1 MIRRVILI
9 QGGGV
14 GLDEEAAARL
24 VVAAAG
30 VEVEWQVFAAG
41 LAAMEQG
48 LPPLPPPMLEAVR
61 GAGAALKTKLL
72 NPPEGQETN
81 FNVELRR
88 ALGLFASVRPLR
100 NLPGVPAR
108 FRDVDILLVREITE
122 DLYAAGEHEI
132 VPGVVQSIKVVTE
145 AACRRVCGFAFDLA
159 RARGR
164 RTIHCV
170 HKANILKL
178 ADGLFLECF
187 RRTARDFPTI
197 QTREM
202 IVDNCCMQLVSNPAQ
217 FDVLVTGNLYGDLLS
232 DLGAGLVGG
241 ISATVGIN
249 HGVGVRVYESIHGA
263 PREVVGADRGNPLP
277 IIFAAAALLE
287 DQGEAAAAGRIR
299 AAAERV
305 LTEGRVRTRDLGGQA
320 GTVEMATAIGDAV
333 TA

>member
-1 MIRRVILI
+1 M
-9 QGGGV
+9 
-14 GLDEEAAARL
+14 
-24 VVAAAG
+24 VAAAG
-30 VEVEWQVFAAG
+30 VTVEWKVFPAG

-48 LPPLPPPMLEAVR
+48 LPPLPPAMLEAVR
-61 GAGAALKTKLL
+61 GAGVALKTKLL

-100 NLPGVPAR
+100 NLPGIPAR

-187 RRTARDFPTI
+187 RRTARDFPAI
-197 QTREM
+197 ETREM
-202 IVDNCCMQLVSNPAQ
+202 IVDNCCMQLVTNPAQ
-217 FDVLVTGNLYGDLLS
+217 FDMLVTGNLYGDLLS

-241 ISATVGIN
+241 ISAAVGIN
-249 HGVGVRVYESIHGA
+249 HGIGVRVYESIHGA
-263 PREVVGADRGNPLP
+263 PREVVGVDRANPLP
-277 IIFAAAALLE
+277 IIFAVAALLE
-287 DQGEAAAAGRIR
+287 DQAEDGAAQRIR

-320 GTVEMATAIGDAV
+320 GTVEMAAAIAGAMR
-333 TA
+333 

>member
-1 MIRRVILI
+1 MIRRIILI
-9 QGGGV
+9 QGGGI

-30 VEVEWQVFAAG
+30 VEVEWEVFSAG
-41 LAAMEQG
+41 LAAMERG
-48 LPPLPPPMLEAVR
+48 LPPLPPAMLEAVR
-61 GAGAALKTKLL
+61 GAGVALKTKLL

-81 FNVELRR
+81 FNVGLRR

-100 NLPGVPAR
+100 NLPGIPAR

-187 RRTARDFPTI
+187 RRIARDFPTI

-202 IVDNCCMQLVSNPAQ
+202 IVDNCCMQLVTNPAQ
-217 FDVLVTGNLYGDLLS
+217 FDMLVTGNLYGDLLS

-241 ISATVGIN
+241 ISAAVGIN
-249 HGVGVRVYESIHGA
+249 HGTGVRVYESIHGA
-263 PREVVGADRGNPLP
+263 PREVVGVDRANPLP
-277 IIFAAAALLE
+277 ILFAAAVLLE
-287 DQGEAAAAGRIR
+287 DQGEEGAAQRIR

-305 LTEGRVRTRDLGGQA
+305 LTEGRVRTPDLGGRA
-320 GTVEMATAIGDAV
+320 GTVEMAAAIA
-333 TA
+333 AAMR

>member
-1 MIRRVILI
+1 MIRRIVLI

-30 VEVEWQVFAAG
+30 VKVEWEVFPAG
-41 LAAMEQG
+41 LAAMERG
-48 LPPLPPPMLEAVR
+48 LPPLPPAMLEAVR
-61 GAGAALKTKLL
+61 GAGVALKTKLL

-88 ALGLFASVRPLR
+88 ALDLFASVRPLQ
-100 NLPGVPAR
+100 NLPGIPAR

-187 RRTARDFPTI
+187 RRTARDFPAI
-197 QTREM
+197 ETREM
-202 IVDNCCMQLVSNPAQ
+202 IVDNCCMQLVTNPTQ
-217 FDVLVTGNLYGDLLS
+217 FDMLVTGNLYGDLLS

-241 ISATVGIN
+241 ISAAVGIN
-249 HGVGVRVYESIHGA
+249 HGIGVRVYESIHGA
-263 PREVVGADRGNPLP
+263 PREVVGVDRGNPLP

-287 DQGEAAAAGRIR
+287 DQAEEGAAQRIR
-299 AAAERV
+299 AATERV

-320 GTVEMATAIGDAV
+320 GTVEMAAAIA
-333 TA
+333 AAMR